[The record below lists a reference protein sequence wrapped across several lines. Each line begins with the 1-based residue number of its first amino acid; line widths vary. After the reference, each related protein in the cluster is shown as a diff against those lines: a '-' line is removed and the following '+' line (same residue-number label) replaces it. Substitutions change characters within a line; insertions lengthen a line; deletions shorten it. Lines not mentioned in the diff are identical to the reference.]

1 MHYNG
6 CVKTQAL
13 VERHDGIH
21 FNNIVL
27 CFCGICTIPNW
38 NRCRQFLPLL
48 PLRVCVGMLA
58 QNTKMIEKNSNMI
71 DSNLNAMESNFNVM
85 GNICCN
91 TQETI

>member
-1 MHYNG
+1 M
-6 CVKTQAL
+6 
-13 VERHDGIH
+13 
-21 FNNIVL
+21 
-27 CFCGICTIPNW
+27 
-38 NRCRQFLPLL
+38 PLL